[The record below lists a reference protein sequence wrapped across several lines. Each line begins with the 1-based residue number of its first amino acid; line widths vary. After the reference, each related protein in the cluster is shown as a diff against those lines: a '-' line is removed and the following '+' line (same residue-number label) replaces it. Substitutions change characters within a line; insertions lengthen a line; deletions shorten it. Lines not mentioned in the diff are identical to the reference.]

1 MHVRPLMDNEIDT
14 YLRLLQAVNAES
26 GVDGLGHSHAY
37 PKAEPYDHDAA
48 VQRET
53 LRWASRTTGPGWRRA
68 WGLFDHAE
76 LVGHCHLVGGSM
88 STELHRVSMGMG
100 ILRTHHRQGGG
111 TQLLTAV
118 RDWARNRPNIDWLD
132 LGVFDDNNAAQALYL
147 KHGFEVVGRTPDR
160 FRVDGQALDDIAMTL
175 HVAVGH

>member
-111 TQLLTAV
+111 SPSAHGSE
-118 RDWARNRPNIDWLD
+118 R
-132 LGVFDDNNAAQALYL
+132 LG
-147 KHGFEVVGRTPDR
+147 T
-160 FRVDGQALDDIAMTL
+160 
-175 HVAVGH
+175 